1 VRWLLLVGLL
11 AACDDEGEAPS
22 YLITGPRLLAVQAEP
37 PAVTLGGRATL
48 RALVVDGEAR
58 QAAPSM
64 AWRVCSPWIAV
75 QDPDRDC
82 VGADALPLTTATD
95 GSAVLDTAVAAAHFG
110 AGGVPAPT
118 GCEMVPVMV
127 IATADFG
134 DLRLVA
140 RKEVR
145 VRAAERRNPGI
156 ARVTLDGAPA
166 ERFAPGRQYVIGAA
180 PVAELEDRRCTGDDA
195 PGRPFED
202 VRFHVYVDGGELSN
216 PHLDVEY
223 EDDGTKVEEVERYT
237 APDDRGPVTMW
248 VVAIDG
254 DGGTAWQHLVL
265 TAE

>member
-1 VRWLLLVGLL
+1 VRWLVLVGLL

-37 PAVTLGGRATL
+37 PAVTPGGLVTL
-48 RALVVDGEAR
+48 RALVVDGDATL
-58 QAAPSM
+58 AAPPM
-64 AWRVCSPWIAV
+64 AWRVCSPWITV
-75 QDPDRDC
+75 RDPDRDC
-82 VGADALPLTTATD
+82 VGRDALALATAAV
-95 GSAVLDTAVAAAHFG
+95 GSAVLDTAVAAAHFD

-118 GCEMVPVMV
+118 GCEAVPVMV
-127 IATADFG
+127 IATAELDG
-134 DLRLVA
+134 LRLVA

-166 ERFAPGRQYVIGAA
+166 ERFAPGREYVIGAA
-180 PVAELEDRRCTGDDA
+180 PVAELEDRRCTGDDE

-223 EDDGTKVEEVERYT
+223 EDDGTQVVEVERYT
-237 APDDRGPVTMW
+237 APDRRAPVTMW

-265 TAE
+265 TSE